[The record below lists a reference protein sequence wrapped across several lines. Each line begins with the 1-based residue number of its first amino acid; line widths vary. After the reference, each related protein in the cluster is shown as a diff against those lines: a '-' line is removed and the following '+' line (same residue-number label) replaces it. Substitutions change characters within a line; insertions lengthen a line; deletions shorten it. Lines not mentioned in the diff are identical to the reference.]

1 MFQNSN
7 RTLVLAIIVFAIGI
21 IFTIKLFF
29 IQVIDSSY
37 KFSADNNSRRKMI
50 VYPARG
56 VITDRNGKLL
66 VSNQAVYD
74 IMVLPRELVAFD
86 SVDFCN
92 SLGISMNGL
101 RSLFVEMRKGIRE
114 KKVSKYK
121 PSVFLKQ
128 VSAKQYGVFQE
139 KEYKFKGFFAQR
151 RTLRSYQYPNA
162 AHLLGYIG
170 EVDENMIKKDSYYTL
185 GDYRG
190 ISGLENSY
198 EKHLRGQKGSR
209 YMMVDVHGRE
219 KGYFAGGKYD
229 TASVNGKN
237 LQISIDI
244 ELQAY
249 GEQLMANK
257 LGSIIAIEPS
267 TGEILS
273 MVSSPT
279 YDPSILIGR
288 DRIKNFPIL
297 NKDPNIPLYNRAIQA
312 QYPPGSTFKLLN
324 ALIGLQEGVINTST
338 SIGCSMGYH
347 VGGLTVG
354 CHAHGGPLD
363 LRQSVAQSCNAYY
376 CNVFRRIID
385 NSKYRSVKEG
395 LDAWKVYANNFGL
408 GKRMGIDFDTELKG
422 SIPGQEY
429 FNKVYNGSWNSVTI
443 ISLSIGQGE
452 VLSTPIQSANL
463 ASAIA
468 NRGWFY
474 TPHMVKSIE
483 NEPFPEQFNIKNYTG
498 VDAINFEPIIDGM
511 EMAVWGGAG
520 STARVAQ
527 IEGIKIVGKTGTAQN
542 PHGKDHSVFV
552 CFAPRDNPKI
562 AVAVYVENAGFGA
575 TWAAPIASLMVEK
588 YLHRKISAERKD
600 LELRMLT
607 GDLIH
612 VKGE

>member
-7 RTLVLAIIVFAIGI
+7 RTLVLAIIIFAVGI
-21 IFTIKLFF
+21 IFTSKLFF

-74 IMVLPRELVAFD
+74 IMVLPREVVAFD

-128 VSAKQYGVFQE
+128 LSAKQYGVFQE

-170 EVDENMIKKDSYYTL
+170 EVDENMIKKDPYYIL

-198 EKHLRGQKGSR
+198 EKQLRGEKGSR

-257 LGSIIAIEPS
+257 IGSVIAIEPS
-267 TGEILS
+267 SGEILS

-279 YDPSILIGR
+279 YDPSVLIGR

-297 NKDPNIPLYNRAIQA
+297 NNDPNIPLYNRAIQA

-324 ALIGLQEGVINTST
+324 ALIGLQEGVIFTST
-338 SIGCSMGYH
+338 TFGCSRGYH

-408 GKRMGIDFDTELKG
+408 GKRMGIDFDAELKG

-452 VLSTPIQSANL
+452 VLSTPVQSANL
-463 ASAIA
+463 AAAIA

-474 TPHMVKSIE
+474 TPHMVKTIE
-483 NEPFPEQFNIKNYTG
+483 DEPFPEQFNIKNFTG
-498 VDAINFEPIIDGM
+498 VDAVNFEPVIDGM

-520 STARVAQ
+520 STSRVAQ

-588 YLHRKISAERKD
+588 YINRKISPERKD
-600 LELRMLT
+600 LEFRMLT